1 MEYKVDLRDVK
12 FQLFEWLP
20 TTKLL
25 EAERFAEW
33 DEENVSM
40 VLDEALKIA
49 QEQLA
54 PTNVDGDRIGAQYKD
69 GKVTLPESFKPA
81 YQTLCEGGWVGI
93 VANPEYGGMGLPE
106 VVGSAVNEFL
116 FGANMALS
124 LQILLTRG
132 AGVMIESFGTEEM
145 KRLYVEKLFSGEW
158 AGTMCLTEPQAGS
171 DVGAT
176 KTKAVKQD
184 DGSYLIS
191 GEKIFITS
199 GDHDLCDNIIHLV
212 LARVPGAPVGTKGIS
227 LFVVPKIRVNPDG
240 TLGEPNDVY
249 TAGIEEKM
257 GIHGSPTCSLVFG
270 QNDAC
275 QGFLLGEENQGMKL
289 MFNMMN
295 AARIEVGLQGGAVAG
310 AAHQAALA
318 YAKERLQS
326 RHWTKFAD
334 HSAPQVPII
343 EHPDVRRMLLWCK
356 AYTEAIRSI
365 LLITSYYIDMT
376 HATEGEE
383 RDRYQSYVNVLTPIC
398 KAWGSHWGLMVT
410 NTALEVFGGYG
421 YTSEYPAEQ
430 YMRDAK
436 IACIYEGT
444 NGIQALDFVA
454 RKLPMKGG
462 KPIVEL
468 MGMAE
473 RTFRKLKDD
482 PQFME
487 PAWMLAGALKTMQTI
502 SKELQKRPDGIL
514 LTLLDAFPM
523 LDMFGTIL
531 GAHFL
536 LEQATIA
543 RKKLGAILAEKG
555 VDASDE
561 KAYKAALADDAEA
574 RFYHDK
580 IQTAIHFCY
589 RALPA
594 VAAHATAIR
603 SGELAPMNAV
613 MR

>member
-1 MEYKVDLRDVK
+1 MEYKADMRDMK

-25 EAERFAEW
+25 EAERYAEW
-33 DEENVSM
+33 DEENISM

-54 PTNVDGDRIGAQYKD
+54 PTNVDGDRIGAQYAD

-93 VANPEYGGMGLPE
+93 TTNPEFGGMGLPE
-106 VVGSAVNEFL
+106 VVGSAVNEFF

-124 LQILLTRG
+124 LHVLLTRG
-132 AGVMIESFGTEEM
+132 AGSMIENFGTDEM
-145 KRLYVEKLFSGEW
+145 KQLFVEKLYSGEW
-158 AGTMCLTEPQAGS
+158 GGTMCLTEPQAGS
-171 DVGAT
+171 DVGAV

-184 DGSYLIS
+184 DGRYLIS

-212 LARVPGAPVGTKGIS
+212 LARVPGAPPGTKGIS
-227 LFVVPKIRVNPDG
+227 LFVVPKFRVNPDG
-240 TLGEPNDVY
+240 SLGEPNDVY

-275 QGFLLGEENQGMKL
+275 EGFLLGEENRGMKL
-289 MFNMMN
+289 MFHMMN
-295 AARIEVGLQGGAVAG
+295 AARIEVGLQGGALAG

-334 HSAPQVPII
+334 KTAPQVPII
-343 EHPDVRRMLLWCK
+343 EHPDVRRMLMWSK
-356 AYTEAIRSI
+356 AYTEAIRAL

-376 HATEGEE
+376 HVTEGEE
-383 RDRYQSYVNVLTPIC
+383 QERYQSYVNVMTPIC
-398 KAWGSHWGLMVT
+398 KAWGSHWGMLVT

-421 YTSEYPAEQ
+421 YTAEYPAEQ
-430 YMRDAK
+430 YMRDCK

-462 KPIVEL
+462 KPVMEL

-473 RTFRKLKDD
+473 KTFKKLKDD

-502 SKELQKRPDGIL
+502 SKELQKRPDGMLI
-514 LTLLDAFPM
+514 TLLDAFPM
-523 LDMFGTIL
+523 LDMVGTIL

-536 LEQATIA
+536 LEQAAIA
-543 RKKLGAILAEKG
+543 KQKLGAIFESKG
-555 VDASDE
+555 VDPKDEDASKKLLE
-561 KAYKAALADDAEA
+561 DDADA
-574 RFYHDK
+574 AFYHDK
-580 IQTAIHFCY
+580 VQTAIHFCY
-589 RALPA
+589 RALPL
-594 VAAHATAIR
+594 VSAHAAAIR
-603 SGELAPMNAV
+603 AGELAPMHAV